1 MNTEESRM
9 PARQPGEDKDLR
21 AALRA
26 TLPQADDASLA
37 PLQSRVL
44 AQWRTRVRP
53 ASHPLP
59 LGGGVAGLRQ
69 GLFHHPI
76 LTMAGLALAVAIA
89 GSVYLKRGDPAL
101 EELREPD
108 VLSLIMIGEL

>member
-1 MNTEESRM
+1 MTSGSDGTSPR
-9 PARQPGEDKDLR
+9 PADADD
-21 AALRA
+21 ALRA
-26 TLPQADDASLA
+26 TMRAALSSGSDADLA

-44 AQWRTRVRP
+44 AQWRMRTAT
-53 ASHPLP
+53 ASLATP

-69 GLFHHPI
+69 HPR
-76 LTMAGLALAVAIA
+76 LLALAALALAVAIA

-101 EELREPD
+101 DELIEPD

>member
-1 MNTEESRM
+1 M
-9 PARQPGEDKDLR
+9 PPDNAVSPSLGSKVPLR
-21 AALRA
+21 AALSSGSA
-26 TLPQADDASLA
+26 ADLA

-44 AQWRTRVRP
+44 AEWRMRTAT
-53 ASHPLP
+53 ASLATP

-69 GLFHHPI
+69 HPR
-76 LTMAGLALAVAIA
+76 LLVLAALALAVALA

-101 EELREPD
+101 DELIEPD

>member
-1 MNTEESRM
+1 MTSGSDGTSPR
-9 PARQPGEDKDLR
+9 PADADD
-21 AALRA
+21 ALRA
-26 TLPQADDASLA
+26 TMRAALSSGSDADLA

-44 AQWRTRVRP
+44 AQWRMRTAT
-53 ASHPLP
+53 ASLATP

-69 GLFHHPI
+69 HPR
-76 LTMAGLALAVAIA
+76 LLALAALALAVAVALA

-101 EELREPD
+101 DELIEPD

>member
-1 MNTEESRM
+1 MTSGSDGTSPR
-9 PARQPGEDKDLR
+9 PADADD
-21 AALRA
+21 ALRA
-26 TLPQADDASLA
+26 TMRAALSSGSDADLA

-44 AQWRTRVRP
+44 AQWRMRTAT
-53 ASHPLP
+53 ASLATP

-69 GLFHHPI
+69 HPR
-76 LTMAGLALAVAIA
+76 LLALAALALAVALA

-101 EELREPD
+101 DELIEPD